1 MLAWHPC
8 LGQLAYSWSAE
19 WPPHQSY
26 TRSHQNGSN
35 GPPGAWLGLRIRA
48 RPSPWLRH
56 DQERAR
62 PGMPCLRS
70 RYSHVFSY
78 LLCKK
83 TTNSAPKAT
92 HNHVLFAV
100 THIYSVCMQ
109 WPFQCYFHTGDIGVN
124 VLWIYHHCSLENI
137 WTNSPYCPVLRDCL
151 LLCLAEPWSLCEQVR
166 VKFPDAAISPTSASS
181 FLYVQR
187 STGLF
192 LAFKG
197 CACSFS

>member
-1 MLAWHPC
+1 MLN
-8 LGQLAYSWSAE
+8 LDIG
-19 WPPHQSY
+19 
-26 TRSHQNGSN
+26 
-35 GPPGAWLGLRIRA
+35 WLFINFQKLMMYALSDFLVQVQTIQPQMLEPNQVQ
-48 RPSPWLRH
+48 PS
-56 DQERAR
+56 
-62 PGMPCLRS
+62 
-70 RYSHVFSY
+70 FSY
-78 LLCKK
+78 LLCEK